1 MNLTPLGGGLILEQ
15 RLDECKEL
23 IISILDLFNTQMVI
37 HIIEGVSQCLKT
49 GASCDTWGSDLVAIQ
64 RGNSG

>member
-23 IISILDLFNTQMVI
+23 IISILDLFNAQMVI
-37 HIIEGVSQCLKT
+37 HIIEGV
-49 GASCDTWGSDLVAIQ
+49 
-64 RGNSG
+64 